1 MYIEKEREWEGGRV
15 LARRRRFD
23 ERPSRDARGEK
34 EGENGSGEWHG
45 AGCLGTERNLGG
57 EREGREDL
65 DGDGDE
71 DGDED
76 GERERAAKKRVRERS
91 AATGERRR
99 Q

>member
-1 MYIEKEREWEGGRV
+1 MCIYIYTPRVLEKERERGRV

-45 AGCLGTERNLGG
+45 AGCLGTEKLGG
-57 EREGREDL
+57 RASTATETKTET
-65 DGDGDE
+65 
-71 DGDED
+71 
-76 GERERAAKKRVRERS
+76 ERERAAKKRARERRS
-91 AATGERRR
+91 ATGERRR